1 MSYGL
6 IYTIPFASLE
16 EVPYVVKIEK
26 EGYEGESTELVA
38 GGSPF
43 TVDIEDAEFLYT
55 PTRFSTATLE
65 VVGSDYLRTLFSTDY
80 RQFRVT
86 LEKNGAAEWCGYIKP
101 ELYTQDY
108 SSDLFTLELECM
120 SAMSVLEYL
129 DYTIKG
135 EERAFVSLWYL
146 LKRCIE
152 ESGGKYASVYIP
164 HVYASSSSQYAAGEN
179 VIDKMLISEQNFF
192 DEDDKPMK
200 LKEVLEEICKFLNW
214 TCVDWNGSLFFID
227 VDHDGEYYKYDA
239 ALAEYEEVSIN
250 SLLVQDIG
258 FAGSDHSLDILPG
271 FNKATVKCSNYPV
284 GEIFPKEDFKT
295 LARLGDKIANA
306 KEFVKDNKVSRK
318 IYLLPNVYKMYH
330 YEPGTVQNAVSEDA
344 IKSMSLDDVEKL
356 YGAIPIKRCNY
367 EMEEIDGKWY
377 PNITNYNYED
387 LIQIRTVLYPSNDDT
402 GDRSYNLKSSN
413 PILTFKNPL
422 PTALYRDG
430 AFAIQGSVQLVMAT
444 RDNLPITDPI
454 EEMYSFGD
462 DLPSF
467 DGAPYF
473 ICEFS
478 IGNKYWN
485 GTTFA
490 DEYSTFNVY
499 IDDGKDGSFK
509 KPVSGGFL
517 SIKSTKTLN
526 MPYDGLD
533 GYIMP
538 LASSIDGQPKFVIK
552 SFIGRLSPFIGA
564 FRSGYV
570 NCFLK
575 DLKCVFQK
583 IDGMEDTEDSDR
595 IYENVLNESY
605 INEMDEV
612 EMKVS
617 SYNNDGACYSKVLIS
632 GDYLTTNLYNVLM
645 GKNMRPEELLITRA
659 INHYSD
665 VRIKLTQIIKNNGNI
680 LPFTVL
686 SDTFLVNKRFI
697 NAGGSIDYAAD
708 RFECIMIEV

>member
-6 IYTIPFASLE
+6 IYTVPFASLG

-38 GGSPF
+38 GASPF
-43 TVDIEDAEFLYT
+43 TVDIEDTEFLYA

-86 LEKNGAAEWCGYIKP
+86 LEKNGATEWCGYIKP

-164 HVYASSSSQYAAGEN
+164 HVYASSSNQYVAGEN

-214 TCVDWNGSLFFID
+214 TCVDWKGSLFFID

-239 ALAEYEEVSIN
+239 ALTEYEEVSIN
-250 SLLVQDIG
+250 SLFVQDIG

-271 FNKATVKCSNYPV
+271 YNKATVKCSNYPV
-284 GEIFPKEDFKT
+284 GEIFPEEDFKT
-295 LARLGDKIANA
+295 LTRLGDKIANA
-306 KEFVKDNKVSRK
+306 REFVKDNKVSRK

-330 YEPGTVQNAVSEDA
+330 YEPGTVQNSVSEDA

-387 LIQIRTVLYPSNDDT
+387 LIQIRTVLYPSGATVTDT
-402 GDRSYNLKSSN
+402 KYCLNSGK
-413 PILTFKNPL
+413 PILTFKDSL

-430 AFAIQGSVQLVMAT
+430 AFAIQGSVQLVMASK
-444 RDNLPITDPI
+444 NELPTLVPI
-454 EEMYSFGD
+454 DEMYSFGE
-462 DLPSF
+462 DLPRF
-467 DGAPYF
+467 DIPPYF
-473 ICEFS
+473 VCEFS
-478 IGNKYWN
+478 IGSMYWN
-485 GTTFA
+485 GTTFTS
-490 DEYSTFNVY
+490 DHSTFNVY
-499 IDDGKDGSFK
+499 IDDGKDGTFHE
-509 KPVSGGFL
+509 PVSGGFL

-538 LASSIDGQPKFVIK
+538 LGTSIAGQPKFVIR
-552 SFIGRLSPFIGA
+552 SFVGKLF
-564 FRSGYV
+564 SGYV

-665 VRIKLTQIIKNNGNI
+665 VRIKLTQIIKNNGDI